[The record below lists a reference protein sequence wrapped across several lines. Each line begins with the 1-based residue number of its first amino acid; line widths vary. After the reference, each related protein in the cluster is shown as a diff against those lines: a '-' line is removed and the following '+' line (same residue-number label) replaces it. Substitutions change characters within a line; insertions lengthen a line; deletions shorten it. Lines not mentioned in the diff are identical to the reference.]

1 MPKTTSRRSIA
12 SKKIPCNLCK
22 KEIKEDC
29 DDYIQC
35 DICKKDYHF
44 VCSDL
49 NRREFDRLLKNESE
63 LYSCEECKE
72 GGGEIRKELNTI
84 KSELKKLQK
93 LDKLDQLTESINF
106 MSAKFDEVFK
116 DVAENK
122 KKISAIE
129 KENKKLKN
137 ELQDMKTTVKIL
149 NDDRVKNDCIIN
161 GLKVEGDIKAVDA
174 VVNLSK
180 SVGVDLESSAF
191 DNAYFLP
198 NKNKTNDNK
207 TVVVKFSSKANK
219 NKLMAAK
226 SKLKENESTKKVFVN
241 DYLSKET
248 LSLLNCAKSLKSI
261 GYQYIYARDGKVFC
275 KKSEISKQQIVR
287 CEEDVEQMLLD
298 ATTNKHWSRRSMV
311 RNRDGAVSSDDGD
324 EDEDATYASPS

>member
-12 SKKIPCNLCK
+12 SKKMICNQCK
-22 KEIKEDC
+22 KEIKEEC

-35 DICKKDYHF
+35 DKCKKDYHF

-63 LYSCEECKE
+63 QYSCEDCKE
-72 GGGEIRKELNTI
+72 EGGEIRKELNTI

-122 KKISAIE
+122 KRISAVE

-137 ELQDMKTTVKIL
+137 ELEIMKTSVKFL
-149 NDDRVKNDCIIN
+149 NDDRVKNDCIIS

-174 VVNLSK
+174 VVSLSE
-180 SVGVDLESSAF
+180 SVGVELETSAF
-191 DNAYFLP
+191 EKVYFLP
-198 NKNKTNDNK
+198 NKNKSNDKK
-207 TVVVKFSSKANK
+207 TVIVKFSSKASK
-219 NKLMAAK
+219 DKLMAAK
-226 SKLKENESTKKVFVN
+226 SKLKEKESTAKIYVN

-248 LSLLNCAKSLKSI
+248 LTLLNCAKSLKSI
-261 GYQYIYARDGKVFC
+261 GYKYIYARDGKVFC
-275 KKSEISKQQIVR
+275 KKSEISRQQIVR

-311 RNRDGAVSSDDGD
+311 CNRDAADTSDDDD
-324 EDEDATYASPS
+324 EGATYVSPS